1 MRGTAPGGDEVWDC
15 ESGSGSGGES
25 DTSASDSDVEPQ
37 DGSVAQKTVAP
48 KVLPTVRKSDSES
61 ESDASGSDSDGG
73 FDSKGIAPT
82 GPFSKRGPQQRFAKP
97 LPLGFVAKLP
107 PPEAAPKSSRGQ
119 VAYLRQE
126 NTLLRN
132 ALAQLQREAE
142 KVAQQASGESKPLDF
157 AHLLELAREFGEGLE
172 RREQRD
178 HCDDW
183 YGEDVSTTAPGSI
196 SISTPDSSPRGEKQP
211 LQREGLDVMDELR
224 TQLAESRREA
234 SQLKAQIAVRDS
246 ELATLRQAVDH
257 LAGNMTDAHQ

>member
-1 MRGTAPGGDEVWDC
+1 MRGTEPGGDEVWDC
-15 ESGSGSGGES
+15 ESGSCGES
-25 DTSASDSDVEPQ
+25 DTSLDSDVEPQ
-37 DGSVAQKTVAP
+37 DSCVAQKSVAP
-48 KVLPTVRKSDSES
+48 KVLPSVRKSDSEA
-61 ESDASGSDSDGG
+61 ESDASDSESDGDLG
-73 FDSKGIAPT
+73 SKGIT
-82 GPFSKRGPQQRFAKP
+82 STVPFSRMGPQQRFAKP

-142 KVAQQASGESKPLDF
+142 KVAQQASEPKPLDF

-178 HCDDW
+178 HGDDL
-183 YGEDVSTTAPGSI
+183 YGEDGSTTARFR
-196 SISTPDSSPRGEKQP
+196 ISTPDSSPRGEKLP
-211 LQREGLDVMDELR
+211 LQCGGLDVIDELR
-224 TQLAESRREA
+224 TELVESRREA

-246 ELATLRQAVDH
+246 ELATLRQAADH
-257 LAGNMTDAHQ
+257 LAGR